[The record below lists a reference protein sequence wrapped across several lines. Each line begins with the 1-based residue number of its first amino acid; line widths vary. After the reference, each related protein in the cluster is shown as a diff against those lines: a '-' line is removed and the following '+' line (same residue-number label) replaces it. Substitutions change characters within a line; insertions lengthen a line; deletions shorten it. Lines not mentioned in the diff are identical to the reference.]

1 MIEPPDLGAL
11 IRKVLPQ
18 RANRSA
24 AADQQVTQLKGEP
37 TTTAP
42 NSTTTKAA

>member
-18 RANRSA
+18 RANHSGT
-24 AADQQVTQLKGEP
+24 ADQHVTKPEGEP
-37 TTTAP
+37 LTTAS
-42 NSTTTKAA
+42 NSTTN